1 MANFH
6 SEFSLESVRQYMLMK
21 DGQVTN
27 HELVKHFKHWLTH
40 PTQSEISRQKFKE
53 YVNTLAT
60 IKQVKD
66 KIISLDSIYFTDHQ
80 NIALIFMMSFM

>member
-1 MANFH
+1 MASFH
-6 SEFSLESVRQYMLMK
+6 TEFSLESVRQYMLMK

-60 IKQVKD
+60 IKQVHIKR
-66 KIISLDSIYFTDHQ
+66 TQ
-80 NIALIFMMSFM
+80 N